1 MKTDFPKL
9 NILGIQVD
17 KVNREDALSAFREF
31 MKTPGLDLICTP
43 NSEII
48 MNAQKDAE
56 MADILKK
63 ASLVIPD
70 GIGLVYAS
78 RILKDPLEGR
88 VTGVDFLSD
97 ILECAAKEGYRVYLL
112 GAKPGVAETAAEK
125 MKERYPGL
133 AVVGTHDGY
142 FKAEEEENLAKE
154 IGEAKP
160 DFLCVA
166 MGSPKQEKFAVR
178 YGDLLGVK
186 AAMGVGGSL
195 DVWAGTAKRAPEF
208 YQKHG
213 LEWFYRLCQEPS
225 RIGRM
230 MALPAFMLR
239 VLFTPK
245 KQD

>member
-1 MKTDFPKL
+1 MKANFPKL
-9 NILGIQVD
+9 NLLGIEVD
-17 KVNREDALSAFREF
+17 KVNAADALSAFREF
-31 MKTPGLDLICTP
+31 MKTPELDLICTP

-48 MNAQKDAE
+48 MNAKKDPE
-56 MADILKK
+56 MEAILKK

-70 GIGLVYAS
+70 GIGIVYAS

-97 ILECAAKEGYRVYLL
+97 ILACSAKEGYRVYLL
-112 GAKPGVAETAAEK
+112 GAKPGVAEAAAKK
-125 MKERYPGL
+125 MTETYPGL
-133 AVVGTHDGY
+133 QIVGTHDGY
-142 FKAEEEENLAKE
+142 FKADEEEALAKA
-154 IGEAKP
+154 IGETKP

-178 YGDLLGVK
+178 YKELLGVK

-230 MALPAFMLR
+230 MALPAFMLK
-239 VLFTPK
+239 VLFSPK
-245 KQD
+245 DK